1 MAKIAEVQEVS
12 LRLLKPYENNA
23 KIHGKDQI
31 EKLKKSI
38 EEFGFLNP
46 CLIDRDYNLIAG
58 HGRVM
63 AAQKLGWESVPCV
76 FVEGLTEEQRKA
88 YILAD
93 NRLAELATWDDV
105 IVQNELAGLLD
116 VGFDIELTGFELEE
130 TKTKKTLEKIEE
142 DMAAETGLPES
153 HIYIYALTAFGEA
166 AEKIVMAKLPQDVAD
181 VLLQAVE
188 TRPISEI
195 AEKLVEGVRNV

>member
-23 KIHGKDQI
+23 KIHGKEQI

-153 HIYIYALTAFGEA
+153 HI
-166 AEKIVMAKLPQDVAD
+166 
-181 VLLQAVE
+181 
-188 TRPISEI
+188 
-195 AEKLVEGVRNV
+195 